1 VSDPCPTSLSAPV
14 MPRLIRRSGASTT
27 DCWECC
33 DSDTANSCASSMTTA
48 SVERRLVAAPRACRK
63 SQDMQVPGALVVVK
77 DRGCAVQSQYVQDT
91 LGDYA
96 QVYLGA

>member
-1 VSDPCPTSLSAPV
+1 
-14 MPRLIRRSGASTT
+14 
-27 DCWECC
+27 
-33 DSDTANSCASSMTTA
+33 
-48 SVERRLVAAPRACRK
+48 
-63 SQDMQVPGALVVVK
+63 MQVPGALVVVK